1 MIEPNA
7 RRRPGHRAFGVVV
20 GVLVAGALAVGA
32 PSVFGWWASRGR
44 VVPVADAPARDVA
57 VILGAEVYPSGTP
70 SPYLRARLD
79 LGAEL
84 FRSGR
89 ARVLIVSGDNAPDH
103 NRETASMRAYL
114 EAAGVPAAKIV
125 EDEAGLDTYDT
136 CVRARDVFGVHE
148 LLLVSQEYHLARAV
162 ATCRAVGVDAVGV
175 SDTSVQGISN
185 FWAYGTA
192 REYAANVKMAFDV
205 VSRRAPRQ
213 EPPSDAVR
221 EALRA

>member
-1 MIEPNA
+1 MNEPNA

-103 NRETASMRAYL
+103 HRETASMRAYL

-175 SDTSVQGISN
+175 GVISV
-185 FWAYGTA
+185 
-192 REYAANVKMAFDV
+192 
-205 VSRRAPRQ
+205 
-213 EPPSDAVR
+213 
-221 EALRA
+221 